1 MRDKLVEWQWS
12 TYPRNHQDPRNLLI
26 HIVAVPGFVIGL
38 VGGLFAFGFD
48 LVELGLYGF
57 GLTILSFAA
66 QGLGHKFEKEP
77 PIPFAGAGD
86 AVSRIITEQ
95 FVTFWRYVLSGQWLA
110 AIFKRS

>member
-1 MRDKLVEWQWS
+1 M
-12 TYPRNHQDPRNLLI
+12 LI
-26 HIVAVPGFVIGL
+26 HVVAVPGFVIGL
-38 VGGLFAFGFD
+38 VGGLLAIGFD

-57 GLTILSFAA
+57 VLTVVSFAA

-77 PIPFAGAGD
+77 PIPFEGAGD

-110 AIFKRS
+110 AILKRS